1 MKKGLY
7 IVLSILCALQLTSC
21 VTISSITRAEAY
33 PKLYEEKPKVILI
46 MPPINNTNNVEA
58 KEYFYSS
65 LAHPICE
72 RGYYVISPLMALDF
86 LKSQSAYESEHFIE
100 GNVAPFRTYLGADA
114 VLFTTINKWS
124 KTLISGTIHVTVSY
138 VMRSTHTG
146 ETLFERSGDL
156 TLDRSSG
163 QGGLAGLVATMIQT
177 GMTDKVEAAR
187 RCNSFVFTDLPS
199 GIYRDDFQKDQEIP
213 SAGKVFK
220 GNVK

>member
-21 VTISSITRAEAY
+21 VATSSITRAEAY
-33 PKLYEEKPKVILI
+33 PKLYKEEPKVILI

-65 LAHPICE
+65 LSHPICE
-72 RGYYVISPLMALDF
+72 RGYYVISPLIALEF
-86 LKSQSAYESEHFIE
+86 LKSQSAYESERFIE

-114 VLFTTINKWS
+114 VLFTTISKWS

-187 RCNSFVFTDLPS
+187 RCNSFVFMDLPS

-213 SAGKVFK
+213 SAGKIFK
-220 GNVK
+220 GSVQ